1 MTPTV
6 FAVSQSNAGDRLLN
20 LEKAHL
26 WLQKRLTESRLSHSI
41 GAYEKAIELC
51 EKFRFSLEI
60 TEKSAIAALLHD
72 AAKQMS
78 AAELLHYCE
87 SRHLYLDEMDRL
99 TPQTLHPF
107 VGAELVKETFLLL
120 DEEVLNAIRFHTT
133 GRPGMGLV
141 EKLVFI
147 ADKIEGNTRN
157 PLYVQKMTAHLDYQN
172 PATLDITMRY
182 LLDSTI
188 QYLIEKK
195 QLIHPRTLSARN
207 DYIQHTRR

>member
-1 MTPTV
+1 
-6 FAVSQSNAGDRLLN
+6 VSHPETGGRLLD
-20 LEKAHL
+20 LEKAHA
-26 WLQKRLTESRLSHSI
+26 WLQKRLSEGRLSHSI

-51 EKFRFSLEI
+51 EKFRFSAEI
-60 TEKSAIAALLHD
+60 TEKAAIAALLHD
-72 AAKQMS
+72 AAKQMP
-78 AAELLHYCE
+78 AAELIYYCE
-87 SRHLYLDEMDRL
+87 SRHLYLDDMDRL

-107 VGAELVKETFLLL
+107 VGAELVRETFLLL

-157 PLYVQKMTAHLDYQN
+157 PLYIQKMTAQLDFRN
-172 PATLDITMRY
+172 SKTIDITMRF

-188 QYLIEKK
+188 QFLIEK
-195 QLIHPRTLSARN
+195 QELIHPRTLAARN
-207 DYIQHTRR
+207 DYIPVR